1 MDNLAIR
8 NKFNQKT
15 TRNGSTVSDQ
25 IYLLPY
31 LTEKTNPNAGKWHWE
46 ECYTSANQTHKKQE
60 HCITKDSVASLG
72 I

>member
-8 NKFNQKT
+8 DKFNQKT

-31 LTEKTNPNAGKWHWE
+31 L
-46 ECYTSANQTHKKQE
+46 
-60 HCITKDSVASLG
+60 I
-72 I
+72 

>member
-31 LTEKTNPNAGKWHWE
+31 LTEKTNPNAGNDTGK
-46 ECYTSANQTHKKQE
+46 NVTHQQIRLIKNKN
-60 HCITKDSVASLG
+60 TV
-72 I
+72 